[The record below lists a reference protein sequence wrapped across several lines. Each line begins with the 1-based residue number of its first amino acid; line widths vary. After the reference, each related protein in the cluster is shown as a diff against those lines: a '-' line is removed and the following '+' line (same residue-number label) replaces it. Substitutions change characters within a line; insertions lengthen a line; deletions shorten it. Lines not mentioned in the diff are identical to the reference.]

1 MNMIPFTHVE
11 GKSKGRIEL
20 FALST
25 CVWCKKTRKLLD
37 DIGVDYYYVYVD
49 LLEQD
54 ENLRVKDEMKKWNPL
69 CSFPTLI
76 FGGDTCVVGFDEE
89 KIMKVVG

>member
-1 MNMIPFTHVE
+1 MIPFTHVE
-11 GKSKGRIEL
+11 GKIKGRIEL
-20 FALST
+20 YALST

-37 DIGVDYYYVYVD
+37 DKGVDYYYVYVD

-54 ENLRVKDEMKKWNPL
+54 ENLKVKEEVKKWNPL

-76 FGGDTCVVGFDEE
+76 FGGDRCVVGFDEE
-89 KIMKVVG
+89 KIMKEIG